1 MSSKLDF
8 ERTYDDPIIDEIHE
22 NRRVILS
29 RFGNDIDAYMTFVA
43 NRRIP
48 GARYVDARGGARPES
63 DHLPFTYPPVGTPG
77 ILCAC
82 EKTAEYDA
90 KP

>member
-1 MSSKLDF
+1 MSSKLDVD
-8 ERTYDDPIIDEIHE
+8 RTYDDPIVDEIHE
-22 NRRVILS
+22 TRRAILA

-48 GARYVDARGGARPES
+48 GARYVDARGGTRQEA
-63 DHLPFTYPPVGTPG
+63 DHPPFTYPPIDTPG

-82 EKTAEYDA
+82 DKPAEYDA